1 MIGFFDEV
9 PREIDDAALVD
20 GCSHFSVLWHV
31 MLPIVRPGLVTAA
44 LFGAIFI
51 WNEFLV
57 ALYVIDSR
65 DHQTLSLGAAT
76 LVSAQ
81 RPIDWNIAAAVGV
94 VTVIPILL
102 FSLLVQRYI
111 VRGLTAGAVK

>member
-1 MIGFFDEV
+1 M
-9 PREIDDAALVD
+9 VD
-20 GCSHFSVLWHV
+20 GC
-31 MLPIVRPGLVTAA
+31 RPCADRSSACDAA
-44 LFGAIFI
+44 DRGAGPRDGGAV
-51 WNEFLV
+51 WRDLHLERVLV

-65 DHQTLSLGAAT
+65 EPQTISLGAAT

-94 VTVIPILL
+94 VTVIPILI
-102 FSLLVQRYI
+102 FSLFVQRYI

>member
-1 MIGFFDEV
+1 VIRTRGRRR
-9 PREIDDAALVD
+9 PAARAYGV
-20 GCSHFSVLWHV
+20 
-31 MLPIVRPGLVTAA
+31 AA
-44 LFGAIFI
+44 A
-51 WNEFLV
+51 FLV
-57 ALYVIDSR
+57 
-65 DHQTLSLGAAT
+65 AAT

-94 VTVIPILL
+94 VTVIPMLI